1 MKLEIK
7 TNKNGVC
14 EYFKIDGK
22 KYGKG
27 ITGYQVFHN
36 AGEKPIVIMQV
47 QVDEFILDSEDNM
60 LFLDN
65 LNQKSLF
72 KRIIDKIRGVK

>member
-7 TNKNGVC
+7 VKKNGDC

-27 ITGYQVFHN
+27 IIGYQVFHN
-36 AGEKPIVIMQV
+36 AGEKPLVIISAR
-47 QVDEFILDSEDNM
+47 VDEFILDSEDNM

>member
-7 TNKNGVC
+7 IGKYGNC

-22 KYGKG
+22 KIEK
-27 ITGYQVFHN
+27 IIGYQVFHN
-36 AGEKPIVIMQV
+36 AREKPLVIIQAR
-47 QVDEFILDSEDNM
+47 VDEFILDSENNR
-60 LFLDN
+60 LYLDN

-72 KRIIDKIRGVK
+72 RRLIDKIRGSN

>member
-7 TNKNGVC
+7 TNKYGEC

-22 KYGKG
+22 KYGYG

-36 AGEKPIVIMQV
+36 AGKRPIVILKV
-47 QVDEFILDSEDNM
+47 EVDEFILDNEDNK
-60 LFLDN
+60 LYLDN
-65 LNQKSLF
+65 LKKKSLF